1 MTLFQ
6 YDSSPRMENISRAGS
21 YFVFL
26 GLLEMEKYRI
36 PYSIIALGLYIVTTL
51 MCCLIVY
58 VIWVEES
65 LHEPMY
71 IFISNLLL
79 NGVFGNTAIFPQ
91 FIVSLLSG
99 SSTISFPE
107 CFIQTFCVQTFSTV
121 EIFTFTAMAYD
132 RYLAVGNPLRYSS
145 LMTNMMAF
153 KYVYVIWALVFI
165 LVIVPLVMTANLQFC
180 GVNINNVFCEN
191 MSLLRLACGN
201 TTVNNIFGLVETLV
215 VISFALL
222 IIYYCY
228 VRTLLICL
236 KTSRST
242 SLKAVQTLVTH
253 IITFSIFM
261 IAALF
266 VFLRYRLNGG
276 NLSVMVHVLI
286 SISGLLTSVIVNP
299 ILYGIRTE
307 ALKIKLIHNL
317 RKIEIFKK
325 FSPSKNI

>member
-6 YDSSPRMENISRAGS
+6 YDSSPKMENISRAGS
-21 YFVFL
+21 SFVFL
-26 GLLEMEKYRI
+26 GLLEMERYRI
-36 PYSIIALGLYIVTTL
+36 PYSIIALGLYIVTTW
-51 MCCLIVY
+51 MCFLIVY
-58 VIWVEES
+58 VVWVEES

-71 IFISNLLL
+71 IFICNLLL
-79 NGVFGNTAIFPQ
+79 NGVYGNTAIFPQ
-91 FIVSLLSG
+91 FIVSLISG

-107 CFIQTFCVQTFSTV
+107 CVIQTFCVQTFSTV
-121 EIFTFTAMAYD
+121 ESVTFTAMAYD
-132 RYLAVGNPLRYSS
+132 RYLAVGNPLRYPA
-145 LMTNMMAF
+145 LMSNMTAF

-165 LVIVPLVMTANLQFC
+165 LVLIPVVMTANLQFC

-191 MSLLRLACGN
+191 MSLLRLACGD

-215 VISFALL
+215 VFFIAL
-222 IIYYCY
+222 IIIVYCY
-228 VRTLLICL
+228 IRTLIICL
-236 KTSRST
+236 KTSRSA
-242 SLKAVQTLVTH
+242 SHKAVHTLVTH

-266 VFLRYRLNGG
+266 VLLRYRLSGW

-299 ILYGIRTE
+299 IVYGIRTE

-317 RKIEIFKK
+317 QKIEIFKQTK
-325 FSPSKNI
+325 IS